1 MKRQKPQMKRR
12 KAVTRL
18 ERARGV
24 QRPKTVADYFAMP
37 AEAQDTYNRA
47 LHVANKMRADR
58 RLSLRRASAEYGLDS
73 ETVLRYARS
82 AFSKR
87 KGRYVAKPHDHL
99 LRVLTVVTTDGP
111 REAATKSSRVASE
124 YAEHAAAVQKY
135 LQTGD
140 GSRLRRFRRKRLRDV
155 DGNKIAL
162 LTEPEE
168 LDRQGSAGNLSFES
182 LYARSA

>member
-1 MKRQKPQMKRR
+1 MGTTKKKRR
-12 KAVTRL
+12 QEK
-18 ERARGV
+18 
-24 QRPKTVADYFAMP
+24 QRNPSSAPRTAKQYFAMS
-37 AEAQDTYNRA
+37 ADARDTYNRA
-47 LHVANKMRADR
+47 LHVATKMRADR
-58 RLSLRRASAEYGLDS
+58 RLSLRRASAEYELDS
-73 ETVLRYARS
+73 ETVLRYTRS
-82 AFSKR
+82 AFKKR
-87 KGRYVAKPHDHL
+87 KGRYIAKPHDRL

-111 REAATKSSRVASE
+111 REAATKSSRVASK

-140 GSRLRRFRRKRLRDV
+140 ASALRRFRRKRLRDI